1 MEENKKKKSSGMW
14 MFLLIFAV
22 IIGLFVYI
30 EYFYN
35 PNTPTKNQEQV
46 KSDIPIGTIYEYSD
60 KEIEGFISE
69 AEKQLEIDKRYGL
82 EPGYDINTWNKYKDG
97 KFNQIWYSEE
107 YIKEHNVKIYDNYY
121 VTKELDGTCYSSA
134 LGFVEKL
141 PSQVKY
147 KVNKLKATDAFND
160 DLSLKIADAF
170 YGYASVG
177 EPYLPIVLN
186 DKIYD
191 KKDAKSFFPGA
202 RQNLERFM
210 SEIEALDK
218 KYKNDGEALLKKL
231 NSLVLNQNDNLN
243 GRIGGVQLFKDLY
256 RNYTSTNSMNALQ
269 TFLAS
274 KYEII
279 YRPEGYWKLVEDLN
293 INYGK
298 EKKLDYY
305 PDEYNYFNDHNN
317 YFFYYY
323 PTRVEKIDERRYLV
337 DIETSDI
344 PTKYATEL
352 IYYQII
358 TNFNTKYRNLFD
370 DAIDYESYKEKMDI
384 IVRINNN
391 KMNKGMLLDNSMGS
405 VLYPEVNVGTD
416 SNGYPQNITDVGLRI
431 LVSHP
436 RENYITWYPNEKA
449 QELLEHYFTYA
460 KEAFDT
466 DSYFSIV
473 ETIEKSANEVE
484 MDISDAKS
492 ILYSYYLYCSLCIG
506 DIDF

>member
-1 MEENKKKKSSGMW
+1 MW
-14 MFLLIFAV
+14 IFLLIL
-22 IIGLFVYI
+22 ILPIGYFVYDT
-30 EYFYN
+30 YFKDD
-35 PNTPTKNQEQV
+35 TKHNQQIV
-46 KSDIPIGTIYEYSD
+46 KSDIEVGTVYKYSD
-60 KEIEGFISE
+60 EEIQEFISE
-69 AEKQLEIDKRYGL
+69 AEQQLEMDKKYGL

-97 KFNQIWYSEE
+97 KFNQMWYDEE
-107 YIKEHNVKIYDNYY
+107 SIKEYDVKIYDNYY
-121 VTKELDGTCYSSA
+121 ITKKVDGAYFSSA
-134 LGFVEKL
+134 MGFVDIV
-141 PSQVKY
+141 SGQVKY
-147 KVNKLKATDAFND
+147 KVNKLKAKDAFND

-177 EPYLPIVLN
+177 EPYLPIVFS

-191 KKDAKSFFPGA
+191 EKDAKSYFTGA

-210 SEIEALDK
+210 SEIEALDA
-218 KYKNDGEALLKKL
+218 KYKNDGEVLLNKL
-231 NSLVLNQNDNLN
+231 NSLMLRDNDNLN
-243 GRIGGVQLFKDLY
+243 GKIGGVQLFKDLY

-298 EKKLDYY
+298 EEKLNYY
-305 PDEYNYFNDHNN
+305 PDEYNYFNDHDH

-344 PTKYATEL
+344 PTKYATEM
-352 IYYQII
+352 IYYQITI
-358 TNFNTKYRNLFD
+358 NFNRRYRNLFE
-370 DAIDYESYKEKMDI
+370 DAIDYDTYKEKMDI
-384 IVRINNN
+384 IIRINNN

-405 VLYPEVNVGTD
+405 VLYPEVNVGMD
-416 SNGYPQNITDVGLRI
+416 KNGFEENITDWGLRTI
-431 LVSHP
+431 VSEP
-436 RENYITWYPNEKA
+436 RNNHITWYPNEEG

-460 KEAFDT
+460 KDAFDS

-473 ETIEKSANEVE
+473 ETIEKSAEE
-484 MDISDAKS
+484 IGMELSDAKS
-492 ILYSYYLYCSLCIG
+492 ILYSYYLYCSHAIY
-506 DIDF
+506 DIEY